1 MTSRDIYGIDLMVF
15 IASNDGMFS
24 YLLFGRNE
32 LTEYSLCWSCKKFI
46 IAVYFVILV
55 LQLWIDKFVRFR
67 V

>member
-46 IAVYFVILV
+46 I
-55 LQLWIDKFVRFR
+55 
-67 V
+67 